1 MPDKTQSADA
11 ITADARI
18 QEIAQI
24 LSVVVERE
32 YFAPPNPLQ
41 ESKDLHTHLSKE

>member
-11 ITADARI
+11 MTADARI

-24 LSVVVERE
+24 LSVVVKRE
-32 YFAPPNPLQ
+32 YFVPPNPMQ
-41 ESKDLHTHLSKE
+41 ESKDLPTHL